1 MVKNTKGGSSHK
13 KQARKNEER
22 VVKIDVDVDF
32 KYNLIVLINTNNGQL
47 FTAKLIHFDPD
58 DKKELSKYE
67 GELRV
72 LHQRARNARSIY
84 NKTQSRLALVSISD
98 YKLPGA
104 AIGYVEEFLE
114 IEHLDEY
121 LRHKKISKETYS
133 KLNQY
138 MTSKVDD
145 IKEEEQLGG
154 FEFDRSNDKP
164 KESSNDMSKAVSNE
178 KSKSETKSETK
189 SDEEVNID
197 DI

>member
-13 KQARKNEER
+13 KQARKNEDR
-22 VVKIDVDVDF
+22 VIKIDVNVDF
-32 KYNLIVLINTNNGQL
+32 KYNLIVLINTNIGQL

-72 LHQRARNARSIY
+72 SFQRGRNARSIY

-121 LRHKKISKETYS
+121 LRHNKISKDTYS
-133 KLNQY
+133 KLCNY
-138 MTSKVDD
+138 MTSKVDEE
-145 IKEEEQLGG
+145 KEEQQSGG
-154 FEFDRSNDKP
+154 YEFDRSNEKP
-164 KESSNDMSKAVSNE
+164 IESSNE

-189 SDEEVNID
+189 SDEEINID

>member
-13 KQARKNEER
+13 KLARKNEDQAK
-22 VVKIDVDVDF
+22 VVKINVDVDF
-32 KYNLIVLINTNNGQL
+32 KYNLIVLINTNIGQL

-72 LHQRARNARSIY
+72 LHQRARNARSIF
-84 NKTQSRLALVSISD
+84 NKTQSRLALVSTSD

-121 LRHKKISKETYS
+121 LRHKKISEETYS

-145 IKEEEQLGG
+145 MIDEKQLGG

-164 KESSNDMSKAVSNE
+164 KEASNDMSNEASNE
-178 KSKSETKSETK
+178 KSNTKLETK
-189 SDEEVNID
+189 SDEEINID

>member
-13 KQARKNEER
+13 KLARKNEDQAK
-22 VVKIDVDVDF
+22 VVKIDVNVDF
-32 KYNLIVLINTNNGQL
+32 KYNLIVLVDKDIGSC

-67 GELRV
+67 GELKV
-72 LHQRARNARSIY
+72 LHQRARNARSIF
-84 NKTQSRLALVSISD
+84 NRTQSRLALVSTSD
-98 YKLPGA
+98 YRLPGK

-114 IEHLDEY
+114 IDHLDEY
-121 LRHKKISKETYS
+121 LRHEKISQETYS

-145 IKEEEQLGG
+145 LKEENDLGG

-164 KESSNDMSKAVSNE
+164 KDDKSKEASNE
-178 KSKSETKSETK
+178 KSNTKSETK
-189 SDEEVNID
+189 SDEDVNID

>member
-13 KQARKNEER
+13 KLARKNEDQAK
-22 VVKIDVDVDF
+22 VVKIDVNVDF
-32 KYNLIVLINTNNGQL
+32 KYNLIVLVDKDIGSC

-67 GELRV
+67 GELKV
-72 LHQRARNARSIY
+72 LHQRARNARSIF
-84 NKTQSRLALVSISD
+84 NRTQSRLALVSTSD
-98 YKLPGA
+98 YRLPGK

-114 IEHLDEY
+114 IDHLDEY
-121 LRHKKISKETYS
+121 LRHEKISQETYS

-145 IKEEEQLGG
+145 LKEENDLGG

-164 KESSNDMSKAVSNE
+164 KDDKSKEASNE
-178 KSKSETKSETK
+178 KSNTKSEAK
-189 SDEEVNID
+189 SDEDINID